1 MHVTLNEDYC
11 VGSGLCEQ
19 TCPEVFDVDIVAHVK
34 VDPVPEHLEEA
45 VRQAAANCPTE
56 AIELS

>member
-1 MHVTLNEDYC
+1 C